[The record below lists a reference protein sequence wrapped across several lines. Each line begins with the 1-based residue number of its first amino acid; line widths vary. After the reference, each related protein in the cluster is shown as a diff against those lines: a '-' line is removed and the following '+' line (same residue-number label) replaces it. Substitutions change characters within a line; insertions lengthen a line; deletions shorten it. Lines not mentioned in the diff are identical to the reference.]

1 MASIFERLG
10 YQAIEKAAGAIRPS
24 AQVTK
29 YARVAGNLLNGNFD
43 SAANGLMDRLLGT
56 SSLSG
61 LNGLGG
67 VATGNGNV
75 ALAGSTWGTLYSMY
89 QEAQAAQRQ
98 RSNLWHV
105 VVEPIGKI
113 NPPRINL
120 LATEFNYNGVQ
131 LGYDTKKIGSGFTQ
145 VPTGADPIELSLTT
159 YDVDGEIQAWFEQLK
174 NVAVHEDGTFGL
186 PTEYAN
192 KFTITHGAIEEGHGY
207 TKSFVLLPVSCQ
219 VTGNRKVEEF
229 TELNLTFTQY
239 ESFGA
244 L

>member
-1 MASIFERLG
+1 MATIFERLG
-10 YQAIEKAAGAIRPS
+10 YQGIEKLAGAIRPS

-29 YARVAGNLLNGNFD
+29 YAKVAGNLLNGNFD
-43 SAANGLMDRLLGT
+43 GAANGLMDRLMGT

-61 LNGLGG
+61 LNGSGA
-67 VATGNGNV
+67 ATGNGNV
-75 ALAGSTWGTLYSMY
+75 ALAGSTWGTLYTMY
-89 QEAQAAQRQ
+89 QEAQAVQRE

-105 VVEPIGKI
+105 LVEPIGKI

-145 VPTGADPIELSLTT
+145 VPTGVDPIELTLTT
-159 YDVDGEIQAWFEQLK
+159 YDVDGEIKAWFDHLK
-174 NVAVHEDGTFGL
+174 SLAVHEDGTFGL
-186 PTEYAN
+186 PSEYAN
-192 KFTITHGAIEEGHGY
+192 TFTITHGAIEEGRGY
-207 TKSFVLLPVSCQ
+207 TKSFVLIPVSCQ
-219 VTGNRKVEEF
+219 VSANRTVEEF
-229 TELNLTFTQY
+229 TQLNLTFTQY